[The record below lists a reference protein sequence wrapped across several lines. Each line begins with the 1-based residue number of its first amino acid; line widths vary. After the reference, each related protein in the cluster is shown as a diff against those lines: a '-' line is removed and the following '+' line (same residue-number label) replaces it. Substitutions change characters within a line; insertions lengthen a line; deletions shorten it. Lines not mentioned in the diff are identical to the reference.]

1 MKEDNY
7 VLIINDGEEFR
18 IYRAAN
24 ALVVRWVNYTQP
36 GINNGKDVINIFT
49 DEATFLKSS
58 CCWCIAD
65 QVVHK
70 LKETGFYPW

>member
-1 MKEDNY
+1 MEEDDY

-24 ALVVRWVNYTQP
+24 MLVVRWVNYTQP
-36 GINNGKDVINIFT
+36 GINNGKDVVNIFA

-58 CCWCIAD
+58 CCWCISD
-65 QVVHK
+65 QVVRK
-70 LKETGFYPW
+70 LKEAGFYPW